1 MLRFLK
7 ASLHRTA
14 AYRRLGP
21 LVFYARGKLFDLYH
35 NVDTVQTLGLERA
48 GIDSPNVI
56 YGNQY
61 EGIDARVFKALF
73 SDINIQHEAF
83 EFVDFGSGK
92 GKALLLASEFRF
104 RKITG
109 VEFSPGLHAIAEM
122 NIDRYRSFSRKCKN
136 VHSICMDA
144 SSYAL
149 PEGPT
154 VFFFFN
160 SFRGRV
166 LESVLANI
174 GKSLASQPRDII
186 LVYVNP
192 ELDDVLVRSGL
203 FRKLKARTWYTIYGG
218 VGQRGPTIANI

>member
-1 MLRFLK
+1 
-7 ASLHRTA
+7 
-14 AYRRLGP
+14 
-21 LVFYARGKLFDLYH
+21 
-35 NVDTVQTLGLERA
+35 
-48 GIDSPNVI
+48 
-56 YGNQY
+56 
-61 EGIDARVFKALF
+61 
-73 SDINIQHEAF
+73 
-83 EFVDFGSGK
+83 
-92 GKALLLASEFRF
+92 
-104 RKITG
+104 
-109 VEFSPGLHAIAEM
+109 
-122 NIDRYRSFSRKCKN
+122 
-136 VHSICMDA
+136 MDA